1 MSVLRD
7 KLFLACFV
15 LAFAVAPSWAQW
27 GGLQQSG
34 SPGTQFP
41 GDPQSALPARNQLGG
56 VIMGSVRTLDN
67 KPVPNAR
74 VEANSLVPGRQVTAQ
89 YTGDDGSFTLT
100 NLPAG
105 EYELR
110 AESGVLQASERVQVA
125 EGQTWVTM
133 RLPNP
138 NSAPGG
144 DPNAPSISVQ
154 QLRVPEKAVSWLAK
168 AHAAV
173 NKNNLDDASKYVSK
187 ALQAYPHYAQAFA
200 LRGVLELQR
209 QQFEQAAADA
219 NRAIQADPNYGTG
232 YLVMG
237 AVLNCEKKF
246 QEALRPLQQS
256 ELLMPNAWQGYF
268 ESSKALLQL
277 GKFQPALHQVNKA
290 LALGDAVLHP
300 EFHLV
305 KGYAYV
311 GLRTYGAALGEF
323 EQYLSHAPNGPYA
336 AEARSLLDKVR
347 PLAASVTR

>member
-15 LAFAVAPSWAQW
+15 VAFAVAPFWAQL
-27 GGLQQSG
+27 GGLQQAGSQG
-34 SPGTQFP
+34 SPFP
-41 GDPQSALPARNQLGG
+41 DDPQGGLRARNQLSG
-56 VIMGSVRTLDN
+56 VVMGSVRTLDN

-74 VEANSLVPGRQVTAQ
+74 VVINSFVPGRQVAAQ
-89 YTGDDGSFTLT
+89 YTGDDGSFTLS

-110 AESGVLQASERVQVA
+110 AESGVLQASERVQVGD
-125 EGQTWVTM
+125 GQTWVTV
-133 RLPNP
+133 RLPN
-138 NSAPGG
+138 STTAPGG
-144 DPNAPSISVQ
+144 NPNAPLVSVQ
-154 QLRVPEKAVSWLAK
+154 QLRVPDKAVSWLAK
-168 AHAAV
+168 ANAAV
-173 NKNNLDDASKYVSK
+173 SKNKLDEASKYISK
-187 ALQAYPHYAQAFA
+187 ALQAYPNYAQAFA
-200 LRGVLELQR
+200 LRGVLELQ
-209 QQFEQAAADA
+209 QQRLEQAAADA

-232 YLVMG
+232 YLIMG
-237 AVLNCEKKF
+237 AVLNCQKKF

-256 ELLMPNAWQGYF
+256 ELLMPTAWQVYF

-277 GKFQPALHQVNKA
+277 GKFQPAMQQINKA
-290 LALGDAVLHP
+290 FALRDAVLHP

-323 EQYLSHAPNGPYA
+323 QQYLSHAPNGPYA

-347 PLAASVTR
+347 PLAASVTP